1 MIAPANLL
9 EVDIVMSSYAY
20 SLVGKVLEKFKPP
33 VNIGIHSLPDGP
45 EIASYTLA
53 GDIAIKGL
61 RLMMS
66 VKGERNAN

>member
-20 SLVGKVLEKFKPP
+20 ALVGKVLEKFEPP
-33 VNIGIHSLPDGP
+33 VNIGVHELSDGP
-45 EIASYTLA
+45 EIASCTLA
-53 GDIAIKGL
+53 GDIAVKGL
-61 RLMMS
+61 KRMMS